1 MKNFHLSIDNLPELI
16 NSLQDELNE
25 SPNLI
30 INSNASAGTGK
41 WSLAKHFRAWMAVTG
56 KFMGENG
63 ATMPLMIDEKTGKSW
78 GKRKFDEN
86 DAHALFTAQWLG
98 TDNLGNRLSWSRK
111 GRDGMRAATEGERFN
126 ALRRHEAWAIEK
138 GIILPNP
145 RDSYYFRLIEE
156 GNY

>member
-1 MKNFHLSIDNLPELI
+1 VKDFHLSIDNLPQLI
-16 NSLQDELNE
+16 NLIQDELKE

-63 ATMPLMIDEKTGKSW
+63 ATMPLMIGEDGKPW

-86 DAHALFTAQWLG
+86 DAHALFTAHWLG
-98 TDNLGNRLSWSRK
+98 EDNIGNRLSWSRK

-126 ALRRHEAWAIEK
+126 ALRRHEAWALEK

-145 RDSYYFRLIEE
+145 RDSHYFRLIEE